1 MAGWWDGLTGPLQI
15 FYVIGFGSAAM
26 LGLQMLLLVV
36 GVGDGFDLGG
46 EDTGLSGAISIRG
59 LTAFFF
65 VFGWVGVILVNA
77 GAPLY
82 ASVGGAGA
90 AGTLAMVA
98 AGIMWR
104 KAASLESDGSLDY
117 STAVGSVGR
126 VYLTVPGDPAQEGK
140 IEVMVQGRL
149 RTVSAIAEQGSDT
162 AAPGERVEVVGLI
175 DPTTMLIRPLSGRP
189 DKTIVSA

>member
-15 FYVIGFGSAAM
+15 FYVIGFGAAAM
-26 LGLQMLLLVV
+26 LALQLLLLAV
-36 GVGDGFDLGG
+36 GVGDDFDFGG
-46 EDTGLSGAISIRG
+46 EDTGLSGTISVRG

-82 ASVGGAGA
+82 ASVGGAGV
-90 AGTLAMVA
+90 AGTLAMIV

-104 KAASLESDGSLDY
+104 KASSLESDGSLDY

-126 VYLTVPGDPAQEGK
+126 VYLTIPGDHTQEGK
-140 IEVMVQGRL
+140 IEVVVQGRL
-149 RTVSAIAEQGSDT
+149 RQVSAVAERGSGAV
-162 AAPGERVEVVGLI
+162 AAGERVEVVGTI
-175 DPTTMLIRPLSGRP
+175 DPTTVLVRPFS
-189 DKTIVSA
+189 V